1 MNLDRVIAV
10 RTSKTVYRDGDRC
23 IKLFDSDYSKA
34 EVLNEALCQARVEET
49 DLLIPK
55 ILEVKKH
62 EDKWAIVSDYI
73 PGKTLEQLMEAHPE
87 KENEYFDIFVQAQ
100 MEIHA
105 KKAPLLNK
113 LKDSISG
120 KIFKA
125 GLDSSTLYDIHTRL
139 ESMPSDMK
147 ICHGDFNPSNIII
160 TDKGSAYI
168 LDWTGAAQG
177 TPAADA
183 ARTYLLFWLSGNI
196 SGADKY
202 LDIFC
207 KKSGIPKAAVQK
219 WIPLVAAAQLAENK
233 AEERE
238 FLLYWVGVVDY
249 E

>member
-1 MNLDRVIAV
+1 MNLERVIAV
-10 RTSKTVYRDGDRC
+10 RTGRTVYRDNDKC

-55 ILEVKKH
+55 ILEVKKY
-62 EDKWAIVSDYI
+62 EDKWVIVSDYI
-73 PGKTLEQLMEAHPE
+73 AGKTLDRLME
-87 KENEYFDIFVQAQ
+87 ENPDKSDEYFDMFVKVQ
-100 MEIHA
+100 MDIHSR
-105 KKAPLLNK
+105 KAPLLNK
-113 LKDSISG
+113 LKDSMNS

-125 GLDSSTLYDIHTRL
+125 GLDSAALYDVHTRL

-147 ICHGDFNPSNIII
+147 LCHGGFDPSNVIV
-160 TDKGSAYI
+160 TETGKAYI
-168 LDWTGAAQG
+168 LDWSGAAQG

-196 SGADKY
+196 AGADKY
-202 LDIFC
+202 LDVYC
-207 KKSGIPKAAVQK
+207 RKSGTPKESVQK
-219 WIPLVAAAQLAENK
+219 WIPLSAAAQLAEGK

-238 FLLYWVGVVDY
+238 FLLYWVNVVDY